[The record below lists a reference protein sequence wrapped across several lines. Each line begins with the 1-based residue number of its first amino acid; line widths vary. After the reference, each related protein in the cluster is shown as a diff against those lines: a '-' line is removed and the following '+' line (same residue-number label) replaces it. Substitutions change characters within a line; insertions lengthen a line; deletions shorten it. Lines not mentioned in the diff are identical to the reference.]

1 MTDLAQQ
8 VLAANP
14 GPVLGGIGS
23 SLREAFFMFWETLWA
38 LVIGFGL
45 SGAVQAFVP
54 RDALRAKLGNHR
66 PTAVTRASVVGA
78 LSSSCSYAASAMAK
92 SLFAKGAD
100 FVTSMIFM
108 FASTN
113 LVVELGIVLVVL
125 IGWEFVAAEYVGGII
140 MISLLAL
147 VGGVFLAGRGVEAA
161 KAKLDAEHEHGTGHV
176 HKTGHEQAADHDHE
190 HPGSEP
196 APHEPTPDQSTP
208 PWRKAI
214 RTKTGW
220 ADAATYTISDLTM
233 LRREML
239 IGYVVAG
246 FLAVL
251 VPLGFWHAFFITGHG
266 FWTSLENVIVGPF
279 IALISFVCSIGNVPL
294 AAALWKGGISFGGVV
309 SFIFADLIAL
319 PLVLIYRKFYGGR
332 LALRMLAVFWAVMA
346 AAGLVTELIF
356 NAAGL
361 IPTRRPTQ
369 IVPEHF
375 AWNYTTILNII
386 FGVIFALL
394 YYLYRSRDKLGG
406 GNGYA
411 IDPVCGMQ
419 VEKSAAPR
427 QSTSAGGMSYWFCSD
442 RCCER
447 FESTPHKFAAIRSP

>member
-1 MTDLAQQ
+1 VSLIASHALALT
-8 VLAANP
+8 VLDN
-14 GPVLGGIGS
+14 IGA
-23 SLREAFFMFWETLWA
+23 SLRESFFMFWDTLWA
-38 LVIGFGL
+38 LILGFTL

-54 RDALRAKLGNHR
+54 REALRAKLGDHR
-66 PTAVTRASVVGA
+66 PAAVTRASAVGA

-113 LVVELGIVLVVL
+113 LVLELGIVLVVL
-125 IGWEFVAAEYVGGII
+125 LGWQFVAAEYVGGII
-140 MISLLAL
+140 MIVLLAL
-147 VGGVFLAGRGVEAA
+147 LGGLFLTGRLVTAA
-161 KAKLDAEHEHGTGHV
+161 RVKLDTEHEEGPGHV
-176 HKTGHEQAADHDHE
+176 HSTGHEQGTHAAHSAHGAHGHDE
-190 HPGSEP
+190 HMHGGVR
-196 APHEPTPDQSTP
+196 QQQ
-208 PWRKAI
+208 PWQAAA
-214 RTKTGW
+214 RTRAGW
-220 ADAATYTISDLTM
+220 ADAATYTVADLTM
-233 LRREML
+233 LRREMV
-239 IGYVVAG
+239 IGFLGAG

-251 VPLGFWHAFFITGHG
+251 VPTAFWHAFFVSGHG
-266 FWTSLENVIVGPF
+266 IWTSIENAIVGPF

-356 NAAGL
+356 KAAGL
-361 IPTRRPTQ
+361 VPTHRPVQ
-369 IVPEHF
+369 IVPEHLT
-375 AWNYTTILNII
+375 WNYTTVLNII
-386 FGVIFALL
+386 FLLAFAVL
-394 YYLYRSRDKLGG
+394 YYIYRNRDKLGG
-406 GNGYA
+406 SDGYA

-427 QSTSAGGMSYWFCSD
+427 QSVTEDGTFWFCSD
-442 RCCER
+442 RCCDR
-447 FESTPHKFAAIRSP
+447 FESNPAAPASRSTR